1 VPATAR
7 TPAPTTLAQKL
18 VARAAGRAHVEPGEI
33 VTCRVDLAM
42 FHDSSGPRRLKPML
56 EELGA
61 TIWDKRRVVLVID
74 HYVPE
79 ADEESRRIVRLAR
92 DWAAEQALPHV
103 HDSQGICHVVVPQAG
118 HIRPGMLC
126 VGGDS
131 HSPTGGAFGAYM
143 FGIGAT
149 EMLGVVVTGEIWLQ
163 VPQTLFLRWSG
174 RLTEGVTAKDMML
187 AMLARFGMDGAQYQ
201 AVEYCGEAVR
211 ALSRAERMTLCN
223 MAAELGAQ
231 VGLVAPDEVTRQWL
245 REALAHTRAEGSWA
259 GVAGTGGAARDEP
272 APHEDDTRWCSDEG
286 APGRWHQFDASG
298 LAPQIALPHSPAN
311 ARAVG
316 DLEPVRIDVAYI
328 GACTG
333 AKLEDLRAAARVLA
347 GRRVDPGVQ
356 LMVAPASLR
365 DAQLAQAEGVMDTL
379 REAGA
384 TLLPSACGAC
394 AGYGGRIP
402 EGSTVI
408 SSTARNFK
416 GRMGAASAQ
425 VFLGSPYTVAASA
438 LRGWITDPREVLA

>member
-1 VPATAR
+1 MPVPSLV
-7 TPAPTTLAQKL
+7 PTTLAQKL
-18 VARAAGRAHVEPGEI
+18 VARASGRAHVEPGEI

-61 TIWDKRRVVLVID
+61 SIWDKRRVVLVID
-74 HYVPE
+74 HYAPE
-79 ADEESRRIVRLAR
+79 ADDESRRIVRLAR

-103 HDSQGICHVVVPQAG
+103 YDSQGICHVVVPQAG
-118 HIRPGMLC
+118 HIRPGMFC

-163 VPQTLFLRWSG
+163 VPQTIFLRWSG

-187 AMLARFGMDGAQYQ
+187 AMLGRFGMDGGQYQ

-211 ALSRAERMTLCN
+211 ALPMAERMTLCN

-245 REALAHTRAEGSWA
+245 RQ
-259 GVAGTGGAARDEP
+259 ARERNC
-272 APHEDDTRWCSDEG
+272 AEDDGLESDTTRWCSDEG
-286 APGRWHQFDASG
+286 APGRWHHFDASG
-298 LAPQIALPHSPAN
+298 LAPQIALPHSPSN

-356 LMVAPASLR
+356 LMVAPASVR

-379 REAGA
+379 RQAGA